1 MKSDLEI
8 FNYFVDDILSSDA
21 ELLKHEL
28 DFLLMQYLFQSIDL
42 EALKKIDSKKNIF
55 VAWSMRFMKFF
66 YEKFWVPFFGG
77 ILSKF
82 IFLIEGK
89 PEKLKNERKP
99 NL

>member
-1 MKSDLEI
+1 
-8 FNYFVDDILSSDA
+8 
-21 ELLKHEL
+21 
-28 DFLLMQYLFQSIDL
+28 
-42 EALKKIDSKKNIF
+42 
-55 VAWSMRFMKFF
+55 MRFMKFF

-89 PEKLKNERKP
+89 PEKLKKERKP